1 MNCRKVS
8 RRLSA
13 YIEGDLSPQE
23 TIQLEEHLKICT
35 SCRRKIADLR
45 LIIETSHQ
53 LEQKEPGPYFVNR
66 LLCAIGRQS
75 SPREILSNWRYR
87 LTLSG
92 VAFVTA
98 ASITFYVI
106 GPPTVV
112 VSVSEP
118 GGNIQA
124 GLIQK
129 NDSLQSNHGFPVS
142 DKALERDLALTE
154 KVKSDSLAD
163 EPEVTAKQYVQPVSI
178 KKTNGDDQVF

>member
-13 YIEGDLSPQE
+13 YIEGDLAPQE
-23 TIQLEEHLKICT
+23 TTQLEGHLKTCA

-66 LLCAIGRQS
+66 LLCAIGRKS

-98 ASITFYVI
+98 ASVTFYVI
-106 GPPTVV
+106 GPPAAI
-112 VSVSEP
+112 VSGPEAN
-118 GGNIQA
+118 GNIQA

-129 NDSLQSNHGFPVS
+129 NDSLQSDHGFPVS
-142 DKALERDLALTE
+142 DQALERDLALTE
-154 KVKSDSLAD
+154 KPKSDSLTG
-163 EPEVTAKQYVQPVSI
+163 EPDVTAKQYVQPVSI
-178 KKTNGDDQVF
+178 QKSNSDDQVF

>member
-13 YIEGDLSPQE
+13 YIEGDLPPQE
-23 TIQLEEHLKICT
+23 NTQLEGHLKTCA

-66 LLCAIGRQS
+66 LLCALGRQT
-75 SPREILSNWRYR
+75 SPRKILSNWRYR

-98 ASITFYVI
+98 ASVTFYVI
-106 GPPTVV
+106 GPPSTI
-112 VSVSEP
+112 VSVPEP
-118 GGNIQA
+118 GGSIQA
-124 GLIQK
+124 GLIQN
-129 NDSLQSNHGFPVS
+129 NDSLQSDHGFPVS
-142 DKALERDLALTE
+142 DDALERDLELTE
-154 KVKSDSLAD
+154 KPKSDSLAD
-163 EPEVTAKQYVQPVSI
+163 EPEVTAKRYVQPVSI
-178 KKTNGDDQVF
+178 QKSNNDDQVF